1 VFFDDYPI
9 VGTETRLPIY
19 IITIGQ
25 NEYQSHVSRPEGFR
39 YPQIIYCTKGSGML
53 NVGGTSYRISPNMG
67 FFLPANVP
75 HEYYTTGDVW
85 DTRWIT
91 AGGYGYDRMLKE
103 FGMTEARVFRLSDIN
118 VLEEGFMKMHE
129 ALRCDTI
136 FGNYR
141 ASGLLYNFL
150 IDFYR
155 VVTGEYESSEPSGP
169 LVKAIEYIN
178 HNYPEKITL
187 EQLCDVSG
195 VSKQHLCRLF
205 RKSLNCRPTEYVA
218 KRRIREAKTLLAN
231 TEKPIE
237 QIAIETGFCTPGY
250 LCELF
255 KRYEEITPG
264 EYRKE
269 FTRD

>member
-1 VFFDDYPI
+1 MVFDDYPI
-9 VGTETRLPIY
+9 VGTESRLPIY
-19 IITIGQ
+19 VITIGQ
-25 NEYQSHVSRPEGFR
+25 NEYQIHVSRPEGFR
-39 YPQIIYCTKGSGML
+39 YPQIIYCTKGTGML
-53 NVGGTSYRISPNMG
+53 NVGDASYRITPNMG

-75 HEYYTTGDVW
+75 HEYYTTGDEW

-91 AGGYGYDRMLKE
+91 AGGYGYARMLEE
-103 FGMTEARVFRLSDIN
+103 FGLKEARVFRLSDVN
-118 VLEEGFMKMHE
+118 VLEEDFMKMHE
-129 ALRCDTI
+129 ALSEDTI

-141 ASGLLYNFL
+141 ASAQLYSFQ

-155 VVTGEYESSEPSGP
+155 VFTGEYESGEPTGP
-169 LVKAIEYIN
+169 LVKAIDYIN
-178 HNYPEKITL
+178 VNYRDKITL

-205 RKSLNCRPTEYVA
+205 RKSLDCRPTEYVA
-218 KRRIREAKTLLAN
+218 KRRIRAAKTMLAN
-231 TEKPIE
+231 SDRPIE
-237 QIAIETGFCTPGY
+237 QIAEETGFCTPGY

-255 KRYEEITPG
+255 KRYENTTPG